1 MTKKKALTPA
11 QRAAKKER
19 SKKFIHVLM
28 NGKQVRV
35 KRPATVEGIGVDG
48 FIRQNADPVWLHQNE
63 MHEFLDEGGVATKP
77 AGWYG

>member
-19 SKKFIHVLM
+19 KKMFMHVLV

-35 KRPATVEGIGVDG
+35 KRPATVDGIGVDE
-48 FIRQNADPVWLHQNE
+48 FIPRNADPIWLLQNE
-63 MHEFLDEGGVATKP
+63 MYECIDEDGVHTEP
-77 AGWYG
+77 